1 MKQSHINQAVKKIHE
16 YQKAKE
22 IGKTLGIRRAAGYLR
37 NRGWSLEGAL
47 WVLLRKAV

>member
-1 MKQSHINQAVKKIHE
+1 MKRTHINQAVKKIHE
-16 YQKAKE
+16 YQQAAM
-22 IGKTLGIRRAAGYLR
+22 IAKTLGIRRAAGYLR